1 MMAEV
6 LVEFSEPV
14 YGEDGR
20 GYAARA
26 CGAPM
31 DDERWE
37 GWIEFL
43 PLDGSAPRRSARET
57 TQPNRV
63 DTLYWATGL
72 TPVYLEGALKRTLRP
87 FTPRPPGPAAKPVFD
102 RPAASIAS
110 TASTPES
117 VLNPFSAYRKG
128 EALLR
133 QQLGALSAWHLVNI
147 VRHYGLSELPVH
159 QLESMDTAQLA
170 DVIVASVRAQ
180 TGEPLVR

>member
-1 MMAEV
+1 MAEV
-6 LVEFSEPV
+6 LVEFSETV
-14 YGEDGR
+14 FGDDGR
-20 GYAARA
+20 EYAARA

-31 DDERWE
+31 DEERWE

-87 FTPRPPGPAAKPVFD
+87 FTPRPPRPAPTPVFD
-102 RPAASIAS
+102 RPAASVAS
-110 TASTPES
+110 TESTPES
-117 VLNPFSAYRKG
+117 VLNPFAAYRKG

-147 VRHYGLSELPVH
+147 VRDYGLSGLPVH

-170 DVIVASVRAQ
+170 ELIVMSVRAQ
-180 TGEPLVR
+180 SGEPLVR